1 MPQPYSYSVPLAP
14 VDCLKIPAQYVQ
26 YFEGGDYEEELE
38 GRDPL
43 TMCEVDLYQDEATT
57 TSVDDTEEM
66 VDDQQQQPVSP
77 M

>member
-1 MPQPYSYSVPLAP
+1 M
-14 VDCLKIPAQYVQ
+14 
-26 YFEGGDYEEELE
+26 YFEGGEYEEELE

-57 TSVDDTEEM
+57 TSVDDTDEM
-66 VDDQQQQPVSP
+66 VDDQQQQLPVSP

>member
-1 MPQPYSYSVPLAP
+1 M
-14 VDCLKIPAQYVQ
+14 
-26 YFEGGDYEEELE
+26 YFEGGEYEEELEE

-66 VDDQQQQPVSP
+66 VDDQQQQQPVSP

>member
-1 MPQPYSYSVPLAP
+1 M
-14 VDCLKIPAQYVQ
+14 
-26 YFEGGDYEEELE
+26 YFEGGEYEEELE

-57 TSVDDTEEM
+57 TSVEDTAEEM
-66 VDDQQQQPVSP
+66 VDDQQQQQPVSP